1 MTIEATPD
9 TLVIEDMNQ
18 FVQILVAWH
27 SERVQALEHMLQVP
41 DGTVMET
48 NGIDATLTGDLLVGF
63 KAGIE
68 LALMELGTLPFAY
81 ETDPPEAAN
90 DSAQPE

>member
-1 MTIEATPD
+1 MTQENQD

-18 FVQILVAWH
+18 FVRLLVAWH
-27 SERVQALEHMLQVP
+27 SEKVKVLEHMLQVP
-41 DGTVMET
+41 DGSVMET
-48 NGIDATLTGDLLVGF
+48 NGIKATLTGDLLAGF

-90 DSAQPE
+90 DSTQAE

>member
-1 MTIEATPD
+1 MTQENQD

-27 SERVQALEHMLQVP
+27 SEKVKVLEHMLQVP
-41 DGTVMET
+41 DGSVMET
-48 NGIDATLTGDLLVGF
+48 NGTKATLTGDLLAGF

-90 DSAQPE
+90 DSTQAE

>member
-1 MTIEATPD
+1 MTQENQD

-18 FVQILVAWH
+18 FVQLLVAWH
-27 SERVQALEHMLQVP
+27 SEKVKVLEHMLQVP
-41 DGTVMET
+41 DGSVMET
-48 NGIDATLTGDLLVGF
+48 NGIKATLTGDLLAGF

-90 DSAQPE
+90 DSTQAE

>member
-1 MTIEATPD
+1 MTQENQD

-27 SERVQALEHMLQVP
+27 SEKVKVLEHMLQVP
-41 DGTVMET
+41 DGSVMET
-48 NGIDATLTGDLLVGF
+48 NGIEATLTGDLLIGF

-81 ETDPPEAAN
+81 ETESPEAAN
-90 DSAQPE
+90 DSTQAE

>member
-1 MTIEATPD
+1 MTQENQD

-18 FVQILVAWH
+18 FVQSLVAWH
-27 SERVQALEHMLQVP
+27 SEKVKVLEHMMEVP
-41 DGTVMET
+41 DGSIMET
-48 NGIDATLTGDLLVGF
+48 NGIEATLTGDMLAGF

-81 ETDPPEAAN
+81 ETEPPEAAN
-90 DSAQPE
+90 DSTQAE

>member
-1 MTIEATPD
+1 MTQENQD

-27 SERVQALEHMLQVP
+27 SEKVKVLEHMLQVP
-41 DGTVMET
+41 DGSVMET
-48 NGIDATLTGDLLVGF
+48 NGIEASLTGDLLVGF

-81 ETDPPEAAN
+81 ETESPEAAN
-90 DSAQPE
+90 DSTQAE

>member
-1 MTIEATPD
+1 MTDPKHA

-27 SERVQALEHMLQVP
+27 SEKVKVLEYMLQVP
-41 DGTVMET
+41 DGSVMET
-48 NGIDATLTGDLLVGF
+48 NGIKTTLTGDLLAGF

-90 DSAQPE
+90 DSTQAE

>member
-1 MTIEATPD
+1 MTQENQD

-27 SERVQALEHMLQVP
+27 SEKVKVLEHMLQVP
-41 DGTVMET
+41 DGSIMET
-48 NGIDATLTGDLLVGF
+48 NGIKAKLTGDLLAGF

-90 DSAQPE
+90 DSTQAE

>member
-1 MTIEATPD
+1 MTQENQD

-27 SERVQALEHMLQVP
+27 SEKVKVLEHMLQVP
-41 DGTVMET
+41 DGSVMET
-48 NGIDATLTGDLLVGF
+48 NGIEATLTGDLLVGF

-81 ETDPPEAAN
+81 ETESPEAAN
-90 DSAQPE
+90 DSTQAE

>member
-1 MTIEATPD
+1 MTQENQD

-18 FVQILVAWH
+18 FVQLLVAWH
-27 SERVQALEHMLQVP
+27 SEKVKVLEHMLQVP
-41 DGTVMET
+41 DGSVMET
-48 NGIDATLTGDLLVGF
+48 NGIKATLTGDLLAGF

-81 ETDPPEAAN
+81 ETEPPEAAN
-90 DSAQPE
+90 DSTQAE

>member
-1 MTIEATPD
+1 MTQENQD

-27 SERVQALEHMLQVP
+27 SEKVKVLEHMMEVP

-48 NGIDATLTGDLLVGF
+48 NGIDATLTGDLLAGF

-81 ETDPPEAAN
+81 ETESPEATN
-90 DSAQPE
+90 DSTQPE

>member
-1 MTIEATPD
+1 MTDPTHA
-9 TLVIEDMNQ
+9 TLVIEDMHQ
-18 FVQILVAWH
+18 FVQLLVAWH
-27 SERVQALEHMLQVP
+27 SEKVKVLEHMLQVP
-41 DGTVMET
+41 DGSVMET
-48 NGIDATLTGDLLVGF
+48 NGIKATLTGDLLAGF

-90 DSAQPE
+90 DSTQAE

>member
-1 MTIEATPD
+1 MTQENQD

-27 SERVQALEHMLQVP
+27 SEKVKVLEHMLQVP
-41 DGTVMET
+41 DGSVMET
-48 NGIDATLTGDLLVGF
+48 NGIEATLTGDMLAGF

-81 ETDPPEAAN
+81 ETEPPEAAN
-90 DSAQPE
+90 DSTQAE

>member
-1 MTIEATPD
+1 MTQENQD

-27 SERVQALEHMLQVP
+27 SEKVKVLEHMLQVP

-48 NGIDATLTGDLLVGF
+48 NGIDATLAEDLLIGF

-81 ETDPPEAAN
+81 ETEPPEAAN
-90 DSAQPE
+90 DSTQAE

>member
-1 MTIEATPD
+1 MTQENQD

-27 SERVQALEHMLQVP
+27 SEKVKVLEHMLQVP
-41 DGTVMET
+41 DGSVMET
-48 NGIDATLTGDLLVGF
+48 NSIKATLTGDLLAGF

-90 DSAQPE
+90 DSTQAE

>member
-1 MTIEATPD
+1 MPKENQD

-27 SERVQALEHMLQVP
+27 SEKVKVLEHMLQVP
-41 DGTVMET
+41 DGSVMET
-48 NGIDATLTGDLLVGF
+48 NGIKATLTGDLLAGF

-90 DSAQPE
+90 DSTQAE

>member
-1 MTIEATPD
+1 MTQENQD

-27 SERVQALEHMLQVP
+27 SEKVKVLEHMLQVP
-41 DGTVMET
+41 DGSIMET
-48 NGIDATLTGDLLVGF
+48 NGIKATLTGDLLAGF

-90 DSAQPE
+90 ASTQAE

>member
-1 MTIEATPD
+1 MTQENQD

-27 SERVQALEHMLQVP
+27 SEKVKVLEHMMEVP
-41 DGTVMET
+41 DGSVMET
-48 NGIDATLTGDLLVGF
+48 NGIKATLTGDLLAGF

-81 ETDPPEAAN
+81 ETEPPEAAN
-90 DSAQPE
+90 DSTQAE

>member
-1 MTIEATPD
+1 MNRNTAPD
-9 TLVIEDMNQ
+9 TLEVEDLDQ
-18 FVQILVAWH
+18 FVTILVNWH
-27 SERVQALEHMLQVP
+27 NEKVAILKHMLDVP
-41 DGTVMET
+41 EGTVMECD
-48 NGIDATLTGDLLVGF
+48 GQDATLSGDVLAAL

-90 DSAQPE
+90 DSAQAG

>member
-1 MTIEATPD
+1 MTQENQD

-27 SERVQALEHMLQVP
+27 SEKVKVLEHMLQVP
-41 DGTVMET
+41 DGSVMET
-48 NGIDATLTGDLLVGF
+48 NGIKATLTGDLLAGF

-68 LALMELGTLPFAY
+68 LVLMELGTLPFAY

-90 DSAQPE
+90 DSTQAE

>member
-1 MTIEATPD
+1 MTQENQD

-27 SERVQALEHMLQVP
+27 SEKVKVLEHMLQVP
-41 DGTVMET
+41 DGSVMET
-48 NGIDATLTGDLLVGF
+48 NGIKATLTGDLLAGF

-90 DSAQPE
+90 DSTQAE

>member
-1 MTIEATPD
+1 MPQENQD

-18 FVQILVAWH
+18 FVQLLVAWH
-27 SERVQALEHMLQVP
+27 SEKVKVLEHMLQVP
-41 DGTVMET
+41 DGSVMET
-48 NGIDATLTGDLLVGF
+48 NGIKATLTGDLLAGF

-81 ETDPPEAAN
+81 ETEPPEAAN
-90 DSAQPE
+90 DSTQAE